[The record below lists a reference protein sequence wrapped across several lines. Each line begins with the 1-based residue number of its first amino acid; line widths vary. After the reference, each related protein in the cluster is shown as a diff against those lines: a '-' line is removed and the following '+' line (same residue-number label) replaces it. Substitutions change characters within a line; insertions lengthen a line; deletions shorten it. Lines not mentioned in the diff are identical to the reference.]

1 MRGEVFTLAKYKLFA
16 RQLRNNGDNEL
27 ADMSDKAVDQEYPGN
42 IAHDGLMAIALVLL
56 LFAPPIAAW
65 LRNSKAPQSKLSP
78 IEVPCFS
85 SSPMD

>member
-1 MRGEVFTLAKYKLFA
+1 
-16 RQLRNNGDNEL
+16 
-27 ADMSDKAVDQEYPGN
+27 
-42 IAHDGLMAIALVLL
+42 MAIALVLL